1 MRAVNIYSVLAEFR
15 YNLTA
20 GCGLLAMKIY
30 NLTRM
35 DPFNFL
41 LMVSLVSILLVM
53 VSAERIQP
61 AREFPLYR
69 GWIWIGM
76 GVMVFCGALAN
87 IWSRVV
93 PQEWLHQHRLVNGE
107 SLGVAGGI
115 AVWYVFSTFMTYW
128 YHRFQH
134 RFSVAWR
141 VLHQVHHGVPRL
153 DLLSAFVTHP
163 FELIVSETLSIS
175 VTAFLLGLDP
185 RAVPIVGALQFFITL
200 FPHWNVRT
208 PSWVGYFIQR
218 PEEHILH
225 HQRDVHA
232 GNYSDWPLWDKVFGT
247 YRAPI
252 EEPVRV
258 GFDRAGFAEQLKML
272 GFIDVNA
279 AGYTLST

>member
-76 GVMVFCGALAN
+76 GVMVFCDALAN

-128 YHRFQH
+128 YHRFHH

-175 VTAFLLGLDP
+175 VTAFYWGLTRARSPSLARSSFSSRCFHTGMCGHRAGLAISFNGP
-185 RAVPIVGALQFFITL
+185 RNTFCIINATYMLATIPTGRCGTRFSAPIV
-200 FPHWNVRT
+200 R
-208 PSWVGYFIQR
+208 R
-218 PEEHILH
+218 
-225 HQRDVHA
+225 
-232 GNYSDWPLWDKVFGT
+232 
-247 YRAPI
+247 
-252 EEPVRV
+252 
-258 GFDRAGFAEQLKML
+258 
-272 GFIDVNA
+272 
-279 AGYTLST
+279 

>member
-1 MRAVNIYSVLAEFR
+1 
-15 YNLTA
+15 
-20 GCGLLAMKIY
+20 
-30 NLTRM
+30 
-35 DPFNFL
+35 
-41 LMVSLVSILLVM
+41 
-53 VSAERIQP
+53 
-61 AREFPLYR
+61 
-69 GWIWIGM
+69 
-76 GVMVFCGALAN
+76 
-87 IWSRVV
+87 
-93 PQEWLHQHRLVNGE
+93 VNGE

-225 HQRDVHA
+225 RTCWQLFRLAVVGQGFRHLSCADRGTGA
-232 GNYSDWPLWDKVFGT
+232 GRF
-247 YRAPI
+247 
-252 EEPVRV
+252 
-258 GFDRAGFAEQLKML
+258 
-272 GFIDVNA
+272 
-279 AGYTLST
+279 